1 MPIFIRGSINQGDDC
16 FNDQSRGKQC
26 AFNSL
31 LGLLTA
37 YKKPITQWSPMTLNT
52 ILLQGDKLY
61 LKAMNN
67 HLIHLPPGVIY
78 LSVSD
83 LPKLVIVS
91 CFENELNFDICCQ
104 TEQNIDL
111 PVGVDSIEL
120 PVVVS
125 DPEQSIV
132 TSNTELP
139 IVVSHAEPPIMV
151 GNTELPIVVGDT
163 EPPIMVGNTE
173 SPIVVSDTEPPVV
186 VGNTEPPIMVGNTEP
201 SILGNTEPPIVVGN
215 TEPPIVVGDIEPP
228 IVVGNTKPPIVA
240 SDTEPPTVVNKPSGI
255 ATNNEEVIC
264 VIDYKQE
271 LQGLVIINEE
281 IPSHYYKM
289 HIAIANT
296 FVKYEY
302 AFMILES
309 YIMALIK
316 HIDCFYLIDPHGRN
330 VVGMPDPNGTAVVM
344 QFANML
350 GVEQYLYALSD
361 ALHSNSFEIVPV
373 QFTEFVNKSSTK
385 MLRV

>member
-1 MPIFIRGSINQGDDC
+1 
-16 FNDQSRGKQC
+16 
-26 AFNSL
+26 
-31 LGLLTA
+31 
-37 YKKPITQWSPMTLNT
+37 MTLNT

-151 GNTELPIVVGDT
+151 GNTELPIVVSDT

-173 SPIVVSDTEPPVV
+173 SPIVVSDTEPP
-186 VGNTEPPIMVGNTEP
+186 
-201 SILGNTEPPIVVGN
+201 IVVGN
-215 TEPPIVVGDIEPP
+215 TG
-228 IVVGNTKPPIVA
+228 
-240 SDTEPPTVVNKPSGI
+240 S
-255 ATNNEEVIC
+255 C
-264 VIDYKQE
+264 VRNHSTF
-271 LQGLVIINEE
+271 LA
-281 IPSHYYKM
+281 YYKRR
-289 HIAIANT
+289 I
-296 FVKYEY
+296 
-302 AFMILES
+302 
-309 YIMALIK
+309 
-316 HIDCFYLIDPHGRN
+316 
-330 VVGMPDPNGTAVVM
+330 PDKWIPDRRIPDLQSIRG
-344 QFANML
+344 F
-350 GVEQYLYALSD
+350 S
-361 ALHSNSFEIVPV
+361 P
-373 QFTEFVNKSSTK
+373 K
-385 MLRV
+385 